1 MQRTSC
7 SCPAQ
12 NKATRAVLIFR
23 ILLDD
28 FPIEQS
34 FHNLL
39 IPNRSLDAAL
49 NGMLSPIVYPS
60 SDLFYNRLDIHPGLI
75 TPLPT
80 FAIMPYSR
88 R

>member
-1 MQRTSC
+1 MQRASR

-12 NKATRAVLIFR
+12 DKAARAVLIFR
-23 ILLDD
+23 ILFYD

-34 FHNLL
+34 FHNPL
-39 IPNRSLDAAL
+39 ITNPALDTAL
-49 NGMLSPIVYPS
+49 NGMLPPIVYPS
-60 SDLFYNRLDIHPGLI
+60 SDLFYNRLDIHSGLI

-80 FAIMPYSR
+80 FAVTPHPR